1 MLIKMHMDHN
11 CKYLQNLHPVFPK
24 VGILAVLTQSRI
36 IFKKPLLGYIYGQW
50 VRFLSQYIG
59 TPCNVKLKQ
68 FMLGLTPRSRSAPRC
83 EYFMPHSTAD
93 QCPVCWR
100 THTQRG
106 RCKKVKIKR
115 LKTLWL
121 LVVVFRVQC
130 SNVW

>member
-68 FMLGLTPRSRSAPRC
+68 FMLGLTPRS
-83 EYFMPHSTAD
+83 H
-93 QCPVCWR
+93 
-100 THTQRG
+100 
-106 RCKKVKIKR
+106 
-115 LKTLWL
+115 
-121 LVVVFRVQC
+121 
-130 SNVW
+130 